1 MFDGVWE
8 EGEVRGG
15 REPGGDMGEGAGRV
29 REGTALIRMLIH
41 MFDRVES
48 YGTDYEFTGVSVYGV
63 GGVVG

>member
-29 REGTALIRMLIH
+29 RE
-41 MFDRVES
+41 
-48 YGTDYEFTGVSVYGV
+48 
-63 GGVVG
+63 